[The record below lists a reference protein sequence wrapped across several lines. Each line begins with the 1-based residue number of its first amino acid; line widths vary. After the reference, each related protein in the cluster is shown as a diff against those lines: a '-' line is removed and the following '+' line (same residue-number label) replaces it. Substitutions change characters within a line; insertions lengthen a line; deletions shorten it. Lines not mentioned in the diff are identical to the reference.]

1 MREATQEKLG
11 QHPPVFRGDGAF
23 WRIGGWPANVIP
35 CTAMT
40 NDESRA
46 VLRTAFEHLRA
57 QRVALSALLAEVGAI
72 RHSLIELGPEYRAVM
87 ERHRQKHINETRDLV
102 YEDLEKLQKI
112 IDTLNGGG

>member
-1 MREATQEKLG
+1 MEGKQGPSFSLG
-11 QHPPVFRGDGAF
+11 MTINGEG
-23 WRIGGWPANVIP
+23 WRILAHPCLAVLVVP

-40 NDESRA
+40 NNQTQA

-72 RHSLIELGPEYRAVM
+72 RHSLIELGPEYKMVM

-102 YEDLEKLQKI
+102 YEDLEKLQKV
-112 IDTLNGGG
+112 IDTLNGG